1 MPRVALCVSSDIET
15 SFCQLTLLDRGLLSL
30 QFPLHVTALGSMSP
44 GDERPRGKGSKPTG
58 RHEGGLGKRDLRYV
72 T

>member
-30 QFPLHVTALGSMSP
+30 QFPLHVTA
-44 GDERPRGKGSKPTG
+44 
-58 RHEGGLGKRDLRYV
+58 
-72 T
+72 